1 MPKEYEY
8 LFQDFDKLKI
18 ISKLK
23 ELKAIYKGTYLF
35 RVQQ

>member
-23 ELKAIYKGTYLF
+23 ELKEHIYLEF
-35 RVQQ
+35 NN